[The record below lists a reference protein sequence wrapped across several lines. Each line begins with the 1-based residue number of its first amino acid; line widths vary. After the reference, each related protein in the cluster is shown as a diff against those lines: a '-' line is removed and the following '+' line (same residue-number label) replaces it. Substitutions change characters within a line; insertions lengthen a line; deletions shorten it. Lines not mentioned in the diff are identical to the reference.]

1 MRGIDAD
8 FHPDFSGL
16 LFEIRAMWRESA

>member
-16 LFEIRAMWRESA
+16 LFEMRAMWRESA